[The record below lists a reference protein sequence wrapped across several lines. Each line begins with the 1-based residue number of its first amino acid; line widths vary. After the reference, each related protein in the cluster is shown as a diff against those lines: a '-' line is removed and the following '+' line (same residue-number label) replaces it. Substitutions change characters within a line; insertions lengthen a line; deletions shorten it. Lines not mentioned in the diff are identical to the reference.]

1 MNTRH
6 KQTQVWSS
14 LQENN
19 SANVKLPPCNKL
31 APKSIQKLT
40 SDLLLYYSH
49 DHQWERRSSWSVLL
63 TSHWCL
69 FSKGGVGEEGK
80 EKEEER
86 EGGEK
91 SNLLLHWNMGLVS
104 KPGGPSL
111 PPAGVQFY
119 DTFVSVLL
127 SKYPEHGEIPHQA
140 AARGQPRA
148 AAALGSFPVHSQSL
162 ESPGKGQ
169 DWQLPLASLLTHTGL
184 LSWLEAYEEGWG
196 AKNRIIC

>member
-1 MNTRH
+1 M
-6 KQTQVWSS
+6 
-14 LQENN
+14 
-19 SANVKLPPCNKL
+19 KLPPCNKL

-80 EKEEER
+80 EKEKER

-91 SNLLLHWNMGLVS
+91 SNLLLHWNIGIVS
-104 KPGGPSL
+104 KPRRPKP

-119 DTFVSVLL
+119 NTFVSVLL
-127 SKYPEHGEIPHQA
+127 SKYTQHREIPHHGYSKRASAPQPA
-140 AARGQPRA
+140 AAGFFSIRSANQNHGKLMERPQLA
-148 AAALGSFPVHSQSL
+148 ACFGR
-162 ESPGKGQ
+162 
-169 DWQLPLASLLTHTGL
+169 LTYIRL
-184 LSWLEAYEEGWG
+184 VSWLKAYEES
-196 AKNRIIC
+196 

>member
-63 TSHWCL
+63 TSQWCL

-80 EKEEER
+80 EKEDER

-104 KPGGPSL
+104 KPGGPKP

-119 DTFVSVLL
+119 NTFVSVLL
-127 SKYPEHGEIPHQA
+127 SKYPKHGEIPHYGYSQGPA
-140 AARGQPRA
+140 PCCQLLWDPSLCKARAWRA
-148 AAALGSFPVHSQSL
+148 KGKATTGSSLWLPHSHTPGS
-162 ESPGKGQ
+162 SP
-169 DWQLPLASLLTHTGL
+169 DWTHMR
-184 LSWLEAYEEGWG
+184 
-196 AKNRIIC
+196 KV

>member
-127 SKYPEHGEIPHQA
+127 SKYPEHGEIPHQGCSQGPAPCCSCPGILPCAQPEPGEPRERPGLA
-140 AARGQPRA
+140 AP
-148 AAALGSFPVHSQSL
+148 F
-162 ESPGKGQ
+162 
-169 DWQLPLASLLTHTGL
+169 GL
-184 LSWLEAYEEGWG
+184 LAHSHRAPLRTGSVWRRFG
-196 AKNRIIC
+196 C